1 MSTLTSYMEDDIHFL
16 EFPSHITTDQYD
28 DIFTQ
33 AYTLVGDLS
42 WIKLIM
48 DLSKMDYIN
57 SGFIGM
63 VAEFF
68 SSVEE
73 QKWHMVIL
81 TNHVLEDTFKFVG
94 FNDFVDIVL
103 SRDEALSLL
112 KIPS

>member
-1 MSTLTSYMEDDIHFL
+1 MSTVISYVEDSIHFL
-16 EFPSHITTDQYD
+16 VFPSHIATDQYD

-42 WIKLIM
+42 WIKLLM

-57 SGFIGM
+57 SGFIGII
-63 VAEFF
+63 AEFF

-73 QKWHMVIL
+73 QKGQMVIL

-103 SRDEALSLL
+103 SKDEALSLL